1 MPIRF
6 IKREIVLTSF
16 FFLFKVFHSSIFLIK
31 TFVIGKGQNKV
42 NCFSRITPLLP
53 ALLRRCLSLPL
64 SGCPPPL
71 PSRCLPPAVHR
82 QCLARLSRCPC
93 PLPPLSPPRPRL
105 PNPHQPRPARGPQD
119 PRWLSDVKEEF
130 NFVHENPHFYGQNL
144 QKTHF
149 VHKNPRFCG
158 QNWVNRIQGC
168 GRGATLGVPLG
179 ETLEVTSEVP
189 LEV

>member
-1 MPIRF
+1 
-6 IKREIVLTSF
+6 
-16 FFLFKVFHSSIFLIK
+16 
-31 TFVIGKGQNKV
+31 
-42 NCFSRITPLLP
+42 
-53 ALLRRCLSLPL
+53 
-64 SGCPPPL
+64 
-71 PSRCLPPAVHR
+71 
-82 QCLARLSRCPC
+82 
-93 PLPPLSPPRPRL
+93 
-105 PNPHQPRPARGPQD
+105 
-119 PRWLSDVKEEF
+119 EEF

-158 QNWVNRIQGC
+158 QNWINRIQEC

>member
-42 NCFSRITPLLP
+42 NCFSPNYTSSSRSSSRFSSR
-53 ALLRRCLSLPL
+53 A
-64 SGCPPPL
+64 PPPL
-71 PSRCLPPAVHR
+71 PSLSASLRLSTVVAFSLPPSGYPPPLTSLCLSLLLPALHR
-82 QCLARLSRCPC
+82 LCLVRLSCCPC

-130 NFVHENPHFYGQNL
+130 NFVHENPHFYG
-144 QKTHF
+144 
-149 VHKNPRFCG
+149 
-158 QNWVNRIQGC
+158 
-168 GRGATLGVPLG
+168 
-179 ETLEVTSEVP
+179 
-189 LEV
+189 